1 MPSNHVLINNGME
14 YSVPDSK
21 MDNLLQWLEDNAYTT
36 NTGLRKEAEE
46 IIDEAIS
53 YSQSQS

>member
-1 MPSNHVLINNGME
+1 MPSNHILINNSME

-21 MDNLLQWLEDNAYTT
+21 MDNLLQWLGDNADTT
-36 NTGLRKEAEE
+36 NTGLRKESDE

-53 YSQSQS
+53 YSQS

>member
-1 MPSNHVLINNGME
+1 MPSNHILINNSME

-21 MDNLLQWLEDNAYTT
+21 MDNLLQWLEDNAYTI
-36 NTGLRKEAEE
+36 NTGLRKESDE
-46 IIDEAIS
+46 IIGEAIS

>member
-1 MPSNHVLINNGME
+1 MPSNHILINNSME

-21 MDNLLQWLEDNAYTT
+21 IDNLLQWLEDNAHTVD
-36 NTGLRKEAEE
+36 TGLRKEPEE

-53 YSQSQS
+53 PRIN

>member
-1 MPSNHVLINNGME
+1 MPSNHILINNSME

-21 MDNLLQWLEDNAYTT
+21 RDNLLQWLEDNAYTT
-36 NTGLRKEAEE
+36 NTGLRKEPEE

-53 YSQSQS
+53 CSQS

>member
-1 MPSNHVLINNGME
+1 MPSNHILINNSME

-36 NTGLRKEAEE
+36 DTGLRKEPEE

-53 YSQSQS
+53 YSQS